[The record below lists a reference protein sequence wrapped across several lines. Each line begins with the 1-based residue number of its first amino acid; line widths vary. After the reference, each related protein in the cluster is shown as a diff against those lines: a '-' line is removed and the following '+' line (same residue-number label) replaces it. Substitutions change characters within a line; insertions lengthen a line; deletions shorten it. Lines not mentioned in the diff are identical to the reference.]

1 MTASTSNPA
10 AAVTRGR
17 RTLLALAALFFL
29 PVAAAFWMY
38 YASDW
43 RPGGATHHG
52 VLIDPVRP
60 LPELRAGATLRG
72 KWTLVYVAD
81 GACDADCR
89 HALRV
94 MRQTRLALNADM
106 SRVQRVFLAARG
118 CCGHDFL
125 QREHPGLI
133 VLDAADPGLAG
144 LLAAF
149 GPQRAGTEI
158 FIVDPLGNLVMREDA
173 REDPKYLREDLRR
186 LLKLSHIG

>member
-1 MTASTSNPA
+1 MTPEPASATA
-10 AAVTRGR
+10 TARGR

-29 PVAAAFWMY
+29 PVIVAFWLY

-60 LPELRAGATLRG
+60 LPEFPGGAVLRG
-72 KWTLVYVAD
+72 KWTLVYIGD

-89 HALRV
+89 HALHV

-106 SRVQRVFLAARG
+106 SRVQRTFLATGG
-118 CCGHDFL
+118 CCDYDFL

-133 VLDAADPGLAG
+133 VIDAAEPRLAG

-149 GPQRAGTEI
+149 APRRGGSAI
-158 FIVDPLGNLVMREDA
+158 FIVDPRGNLVMREDA
-173 REDPKYLREDLRR
+173 HEDPKHLREDLRR
-186 LLKLSHIG
+186 LLRLSHIG

>member
-1 MTASTSNPA
+1 MRAATSNPA
-10 AAVTRGR
+10 TAAARGR
-17 RTLLALAALFFL
+17 RTLLGLAALFFL
-29 PVAAAFWMY
+29 PLVAAFWIY

-52 VLIDPVRP
+52 ALIDPVRP

-72 KWTLVYVAD
+72 KWTLVYIAD
-81 GACDADCR
+81 GACNADCQ
-89 HALRV
+89 HALHV
-94 MRQTRLALNADM
+94 MRQTRLALNADL
-106 SRVQRVFLAARG
+106 SRVQRVFLAASG
-118 CCGHDFL
+118 CCDHDSL

-133 VLDAADPGLAG
+133 VLDAGDPQLAE

-149 GPQRAGTEI
+149 APWRGGTVI